1 MCGAGRSP
9 RGVCRLAGPALEN
22 QQQED
27 GTTTWE
33 NHVEARIGPREVTF
47 EPRVYGSDVRY
58 AKRGGQADAVGC
70 EGGTAQ
76 GVRWLSGVGWRA
88 ARVM

>member
-58 AKRGGQADAVGC
+58 AKRPWQK
-70 EGGTAQ
+70 
-76 GVRWLSGVGWRA
+76 VGWPLQFPLSLLSL
-88 ARVM
+88 V